1 MYLFFLMIRRPPR
14 TTRTDT
20 LFPYT
25 TLFRSVDAAAFLGAR
40 AVREDRL
47 RQRRRADAA
56 RGRGRT
62 HHAVSDRALYD
73 PDGSGCGRALA
84 AGADGAGLRRGLDR
98 RDRVIRVA
106 RRAGRASADRRRRY
120 YAARHEP
127 VRQLP
132 C

>member
-84 AGADGAGLRRGLDR
+84 AGADGAGLRRE
-98 RDRVIRVA
+98 I
-106 RRAGRASADRRRRY
+106 GRASCRERVCKD
-120 YAARHEP
+120 
-127 VRQLP
+127 V
-132 C
+132 